1 MIMYCV
7 YSNKDYKNEL
17 LTKDHIIPLSLG
29 WCDEFYV
36 MAEKSFNSKIGTE
49 IESKISNDSII
60 KIYRER
66 HNAFGHSKKK
76 IHSEFYTKDNT
87 NSKLIFSYS
96 DGNFAMINPLSK
108 KEVDWPGSFPISI
121 KFDLTAH
128 IKFLAKVVLGT
139 GCFLF
144 KNDFLSNECS
154 NELRDILINDI
165 TTNKKDCKYVN
176 FFVNFDK
183 VNFAK
188 EYGTFCKL
196 VNNSVVTI
204 VATDCVLIFLIGI
217 CGMEIGNCILKYDT
231 SKIDKLFKK
240 PLGVSIICDNK
251 NNELFINDTGEMLRD
266 NLKVIKGD

>member
-1 MIMYCV
+1 MYCV
-7 YSNKDYKNEL
+7 YSNRNFEDEL

-29 WCDEFYV
+29 GCDEFYV
-36 MAEKSFNSKIGTE
+36 MAEKSINNKIGTE
-49 IESKISNDSII
+49 IESKISNDNII

-66 HNAFGHSKKK
+66 HDAIGHSKRK
-76 IHSEFYTKDNT
+76 IHSEFYTIDKT
-87 NSKLIFSYS
+87 NSKLIFKYS
-96 DGNFAMINPLSK
+96 DGDFAMLDPKTK
-108 KEVDWPGSFPISI
+108 KEVEWPGCFPISI
-121 KFDLTAH
+121 KIDLTAH

-139 GCFLF
+139 GYFLF

-154 NELRDILINDI
+154 NELRDILVNDI
-165 TTNKKDCKYVN
+165 TTNNKEYKHVDFCEN
-176 FFVNFDK
+176 FEK
-183 VNFAK
+183 VYFAK

-204 VATDCVLIFLIGI
+204 VATDCMLIFLIGV

-240 PLGVSIICDNK
+240 SLGVSIICDNK
-251 NNELFINDTGEMLRD
+251 NNELFINDTEEMLRD